1 MKQLQK
7 TLLLIFFAFI
17 SIFYVNTATQASEV
31 TPVKIL
37 FIGNSSTYFNN
48 MPFMIEGLAKAD
60 NINCQ
65 IKTITASNYKLSQ
78 FATSGNSYNTEIMN
92 ALSTEKWDYVV
103 LQEHREPIM
112 QSLEKT
118 EDALNILKKSIEN
131 AGAKTILYE
140 TQADYMGRNFTI
152 NNTPV
157 YFDNNTLQ
165 YYMNKNYYYLSG
177 LLDCSIAPAGLYY
190 TRCMNTYPEINLYNA
205 DMIHPSLEGSYL
217 AACVLYQTIFNKSA
231 FNNQFLPESEYDTD
245 NLIKSLEYETVI
257 KLQNIADASLNL
269 TTHSIELKKGES
281 TSAINAQLKY
291 NEENPVMEKY
301 TDTITYSSLN
311 DDKVG
316 VNRKT
321 GFVTGISTGTSMV
334 MASTDSGLMALCT
347 VHVIQPSI
355 GFTITEGTLSLH
367 RKDTHT
373 YNMTLSPEDTTDK
386 ITWTSS
392 NPSIVSVDENGT
404 ITAKKIGVSTIT
416 ATTDSGIKL
425 TRSVRV
431 KLITPTNIKIKKTGG
446 ITKGKKYA
454 NVKITWKKNTNA
466 VKYYVY
472 RRMAGKSS
480 YTHIATTTTAKYT
493 DKNKKK
499 GKKYYYKIKS
509 IYSNTKCNSYRSN
522 ATSITVK

>member
-1 MKQLQK
+1 MKHLQK
-7 TLLLIFFAFI
+7 LFLLTFFVFI
-17 SIFYVNTATQASEV
+17 SIYQMNTVTQADET

-37 FIGNSSTYFNN
+37 FIGNSSTYYNN
-48 MPFMIEGLAKAD
+48 MPSMVEGLAKAD
-60 NINCQ
+60 NIDCQ
-65 IKTITASNYKLSQ
+65 IRSITASNYKLTQ

-92 ALSTEKWDYVV
+92 ALSMDKWDFVV

-112 QSLEKT
+112 QNLEKT
-118 EDALNILKKSIEN
+118 QTALTTLKKAIEDS
-131 AGAKTILYE
+131 GARTVLYE
-140 TQADYMGRNFTI
+140 TQADCIGRDFTI
-152 NNTPV
+152 NGSSI
-157 YFDNNTLQ
+157 YFDHNTLQ

-177 LLDCSIAPAGLYY
+177 VLDCSLAPAGLYY
-190 TRCMNTYPEINLYNA
+190 TRCLNIYPEISLYNT
-205 DMIHPSLEGSYL
+205 DMIHPSVEGSYL

-231 FNNQFLPESEYDTD
+231 YNNQYLPESDYDSNKVIT
-245 NLIKSLEYETVI
+245 SLENETAV
-257 KLQNIADASLNL
+257 KLQYIADAALNL
-269 TTHSIELKKGES
+269 TDYSIELKKGES
-281 TSAINAQLKY
+281 ASIHANLKY
-291 NEENPVMEKY
+291 NEENPVMAAS

-316 VNRKT
+316 INRKT
-321 GFVTGISTGTSMV
+321 GTITGISTGTSMV
-334 MASTDSGLMALCT
+334 MASTESGLMALCT
-347 VHVIQPSI
+347 VNVIQPSI

-373 YNMTLSPEDTTDK
+373 YNMILSPEDTTDK
-386 ITWTSS
+386 ISWTSS
-392 NPSIVSVDENGT
+392 MPSIVSVDENGT
-404 ITAKKIGVSTIT
+404 ITAKKVGVATIT

-431 KLITPTNIKIKKTGG
+431 KLVTPTNIKIKKTGG
-446 ITKGKKYA
+446 KTKGKKYA

-472 RRMAGKSS
+472 RRMVGKSS
-480 YTHIATTTTAKYT
+480 YTHIATTTAAKYT

-522 ATSITVK
+522 ATKISVK

>member
-1 MKQLQK
+1 MRNLKRIF
-7 TLLLIFFAFI
+7 LLIFFVSISLFNMNTFI
-17 SIFYVNTATQASEV
+17 QADET
-31 TPVKIL
+31 TPIKIL
-37 FIGNSSTYFNN
+37 FIGNSSTYYNN

-60 NINCQ
+60 NINCE

-92 ALSTEKWDYVV
+92 TLAMEKWDYVV

-112 QSLEKT
+112 QNIEKT
-118 EDALNILKKSIEN
+118 ESALTTLKTAIDNS
-131 AGAKTILYE
+131 GAKTVLYE
-140 TQADYMGRNFTI
+140 TQADFMGRDFTI
-152 NNTPV
+152 NGSSI
-157 YFDNNTLQ
+157 YFDHNTLQ

-177 LLDCSIAPAGLYY
+177 LLDCSLAPAGLYY
-190 TRCMNTYPEINLYNA
+190 TRCINTYPEINLYNT

-231 FNNQFLPESEYDTD
+231 FNNQFLPESDYDSN
-245 NLIKSLEYETVI
+245 NLITSLETETAV
-257 KLQNIADASLNL
+257 KLQNIADAALNL
-269 TTHSIELKKGES
+269 TDYSIELKKGES
-281 TSAINAQLKY
+281 ISINAHLKY
-291 NEENPVMEKY
+291 NEENPVMNSS

-321 GFVTGISTGTSMV
+321 GTITGISTGTSMV
-334 MASTDSGLMALCT
+334 MASTDSGLMTLCT
-347 VHVIQPSI
+347 VNVIQPSI

-373 YNMTLSPEDTTDK
+373 YSMILSPEDTTDK

-392 NPSIVSVDENGT
+392 MPSIVSVDENGT
-404 ITAKKIGVSTIT
+404 ITAKKVGVATIT

-431 KLITPTNIKIKKTGG
+431 KLVTPTNVKVKKTGG
-446 ITKGKKYA
+446 TTKGKKYA
-454 NVKITWKKNTNA
+454 NIKITWKKNTNA

-472 RRMAGKSS
+472 RKMAGKSS
-480 YTHIATTTTAKYT
+480 YTQIATTTSAKYT

-509 IYSNTKCNSYRSN
+509 IYSNTKCNSYRSK
-522 ATSITVK
+522 ATKISVK